1 MNKNYKI
8 NYIIA
13 NVLEAADEKLTAG
26 AADFYVVL
34 LDKLINCE
42 LSNEIEGTFKLSQ
55 QRLIELAKV
64 DKMLCF
70 LWLRE
75 LCDKEFIKVQKQ
87 NNQIVVQKDDLMYK
101 IRLAR
106 VYRRYKFIDL
116 VSDVSEVIGHISTG
130 RMPTGHELMARLE
143 MNDLEEVARSLAD
156 DCSLSDISVALL
168 WKAGEKYEC

>member
-1 MNKNYKI
+1 MHKKYKI
-8 NYIIA
+8 NYIIS

-42 LSNEIEGTFKLSQ
+42 LSNEIEGTFKLSR

-64 DKMLCF
+64 DKILCF

-87 NNQIVVQKDDLMYK
+87 NNQIVIQKDDLMYK

-116 VSDVSEVIGHISTG
+116 TSDVDEEIGHISTG

-143 MNDLEEVARSLAD
+143 MKDLEEVARSLTD
-156 DCSLSDISVALL
+156 DCSLSEISEELL
-168 WKAGEKYEC
+168 WKAGEKYE